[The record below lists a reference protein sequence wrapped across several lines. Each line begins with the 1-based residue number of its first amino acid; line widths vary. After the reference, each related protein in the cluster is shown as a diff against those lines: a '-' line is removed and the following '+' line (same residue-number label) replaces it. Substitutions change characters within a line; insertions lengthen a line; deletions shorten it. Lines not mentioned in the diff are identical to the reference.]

1 MLLLALDITLF
12 YRDVTVSLY
21 LLCFSFGESII
32 LPGMLQFYCIYC
44 LSVLERAYFY
54 QGYYSFPVYFC
65 VLVLERAL
73 FYQGCY
79 SERDIDLDQVDTPA
93 DWLDSGYAAVD
104 PWSCG
109 QACVDDDIRYMYA
122 AISYS
127 SNKVTF

>member
-1 MLLLALDITLF
+1 ML
-12 YRDVTVSLY
+12 SLY
-21 LLCFSFGESII
+21 CATFSFGDNVI
-32 LPGMLQFYCIYC
+32 LPGMLQFHYIYC
-44 LSVLERAYFY
+44 VLVLERALFY
-54 QGYYSFPVYFC
+54 QGCYSFTVYFC

-109 QACVDDDIRYMYA
+109 QACVNDDIRYMYA